1 MSNRTP
7 PPSTDVKPAPKA
19 DIVNTHTLS
28 VMVSNKPGV
37 LGRICAVFSR
47 RGYNIDSLV
56 VSQGR
61 DARFSRMT
69 IGISGD
75 PQGLEQIILQV
86 NKLIDVL
93 HCTEHKDRD
102 AVVREMILIKI
113 SVGPTDRTEALQII
127 EHYAGKTV
135 DMHED
140 SIIAMIA
147 GNTDKIDAALRM
159 LSKFEIVETVRT
171 GKVVMARGN
180 TET

>member
-1 MSNRTP
+1 MSTP
-7 PPSTDVKPAPKA
+7 SVPPSQ
-19 DIVNTHTLS
+19 TLS
-28 VMVSNKPGV
+28 VFVSNKPGV

-75 PQGLEQIILQV
+75 PAGLEQIVLQV
-86 NKLIDVL
+86 NKLIDVM
-93 HCTEHKDRD
+93 HCTEHNDRD

-113 SVGPTDRTEALQII
+113 AAKAADRTEALQII

-140 SIIAMIA
+140 SLIAMIT

-159 LSKFEIVETVRT
+159 LAKFEIIETVRT
-171 GKVVMARGN
+171 GKVVMARGAA
-180 TET
+180 ET

>member
-1 MSNRTP
+1 MSTRNI
-7 PPSTDVKPAPKA
+7 PSADVKPAPKA
-19 DIVNTHTLS
+19 DVVNTHTLS
-28 VMVSNKPGV
+28 VFVSNKPGV

-75 PQGLEQIILQV
+75 PFGLEQIILQV
-86 NKLIDVL
+86 NKLIDVM
-93 HCTEHKDRD
+93 HCFEHSDRD
-102 AVVREMILIKI
+102 AVVREMILIKL
-113 SVGPTDRTEALQII
+113 SAKANERTEALQII

-140 SIIAMIA
+140 SLIAMIT
-147 GNTDKIDAALRM
+147 GNTDKIDAAQRM
-159 LSKFEIVETVRT
+159 LAKFDIVETVRT
-171 GKVVMARGN
+171 GKVVMARG
-180 TET
+180 TAET